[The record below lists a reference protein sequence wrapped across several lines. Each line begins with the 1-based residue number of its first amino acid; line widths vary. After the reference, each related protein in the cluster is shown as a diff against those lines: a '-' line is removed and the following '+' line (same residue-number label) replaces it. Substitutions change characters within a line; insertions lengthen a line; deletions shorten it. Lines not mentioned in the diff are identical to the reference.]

1 MHSYEPELH
10 PGVTYKM
17 KDIRATLKIFST
29 GSITITAPS
38 VDNVQAAV
46 EHIYSLVFEFKRE
59 RQVDDLQQYPISE
72 RKKRRREKR
81 LLREQSSKFYNAAP
95 PMKKTK
101 FEDGFIN
108 DEEPEVKD
116 EDDDDELEIVE
127 FKTPIEVESDEAED
141 FDSDVSHD

>member
-1 MHSYEPELH
+1 
-10 PGVTYKM
+10 M

-59 RQVDDLQQYPISE
+59 RQADDLQQFPISE

-81 LLREQSSKFYNAAP
+81 LLREQRGNGSSKYYSAP

-116 EDDDDELEIVE
+116 EDDDDDELEIVE